1 LAGGTIDAVA
11 DEVQLNLYDDCVD
24 LVTPEF
30 NIRFKSLRAFRR
42 FREWVETARVVGD
55 EPGRP
60 PQTKLSNDGGDEWY
74 ALATS
79 KGAVALHHFAD
90 GEVDITVVVP
100 ADRWREIGHAVL
112 ATSAEIR

>member
-1 LAGGTIDAVA
+1 MESTVTI
-11 DEVQLNLYDDCVD
+11 EVHGDVVD
-24 LVTPEF
+24 LVAPEF
-30 NIRFKSLRAFRR
+30 EIRFKSLRAFRL

-60 PQTKLSNDGGDEWY
+60 PQTRISEDGGDEWY
-74 ALATS
+74 ALAS
-79 KGAVALHHFAD
+79 PEGAVALHHFAD

-100 ADRWREIGHAVL
+100 ADRWRAVGHAVL